1 MAAQSKLTERVASG
15 VAWSIAEKVGSA
27 LLQAVVSIV
36 VANRIVPMDMGIMAV
51 LTVFI
56 SLAQLVVDSGFSQ
69 TLIRKSEPSEGDYV
83 AVFRFNILSSVALYL
98 LLTAVAPFVASY
110 YGWPQLATVAPVLF
124 LSLPLNALG
133 VIQNTMMVRDM
144 RFAELSTMSFI
155 SIVVSGLVAIA
166 MAVAGMGIWALAG
179 QRLSSMATKSALL
192 WWHSN
197 WRPRKTSTQG
207 SLREMAPFSLRLMTT
222 EIITSIYNNVSQLFI
237 GKIYS
242 GSALGCFN
250 QAQKLVYMPYT
261 LIQSIQSV
269 TFPALS
275 RIKDEEEKFAE
286 SYRLVVMATSMIMF
300 PIMAGLIATAE
311 DFYTLLLKPDWHP
324 AIPYFR
330 IMCIGGFFYPL
341 LYISYNILKV
351 KSDGAIILR
360 LEVIK
365 RALKTAET
373 ECYNM
378 YREFALRF
386 KENNINLILPRIDV
400 NTDIRKYI
408 SEELGT
414 ILYGVLNKKL
424 SKDIIQEEMH
434 RYIPET
440 KQSDKP
446 IKQLFKE
453 YFYNVVLYKDR
464 KPGIYLEFDEH
475 MKRVIVMEFY
485 KRIISR
491 YLQL

>member
-166 MAVAGMGIWALAG
+166 MAVAGMGIWALVG

-324 AIPYFR
+324 AIPYFQ
-330 IMCIGGFFYPL
+330 IMCIGGFFYSL

-365 RALKTAET
+365 RAIMTVILIVTIPISVKAIAWGLVLSVVCEMVLNTWS
-373 ECYNM
+373 
-378 YREFALRF
+378 ALRYVR
-386 KENNINLILPRIDV
+386 ISLLRLVRTILPIALLTTVMYVVVMYVGDLATEWSVAARLAAKIA
-400 NTDIRKYI
+400 TGIAIYI
-408 SEELGT
+408 AGGLLCRMESF
-414 ILYGVLNKKL
+414 
-424 SKDIIQEEMH
+424 H
-434 RYIPET
+434 
-440 KQSDKP
+440 QS
-446 IKQLFKE
+446 
-453 YFYNVVLYKDR
+453 VVLLKN
-464 KPGIYLEFDEH
+464 
-475 MKRVIVMEFY
+475 
-485 KRIISR
+485 IISKR
-491 YLQL
+491 A

>member
-1 MAAQSKLTERVASG
+1 MSAKSKLTERVASG

-36 VANRIVPMDMGIMAV
+36 VANRIMPMDMGIMAV

-56 SLAQLVVDSGFSQ
+56 TLSQIVVDSGFSQ
-69 TLIRKSEPSEGDYV
+69 TLIRKAAPTEGDYL

-98 LLTAVAPFVASY
+98 LLTALSPLVASY
-110 YGWPQLATVAPVLF
+110 YGWPEISKVAPVLF

-133 VIQNTMMVRDM
+133 VIQNTMMVREM
-144 RFAELSTMSFI
+144 RFAQLSSMTFI
-155 SIVVSGLVAIA
+155 ATLISGAIA
-166 MAVAGMGIWALAG
+166 IVMAVAGMGIWALVG
-179 QRLSSMATKSALL
+179 QRLAMMASKSAML
-192 WWHSN
+192 WWTN
-197 WRPRKTSTQG
+197 GWRPRNISTQG

-222 EIITSIYNNVSQLFI
+222 DIITSIYNNISQLFI

-250 QAQKLVYMPYT
+250 QAQKLVNMPYT
-261 LIQSIQSV
+261 LLLSIQSV
-269 TFPALS
+269 TFPALA

-286 SYRLVVMATSMIMF
+286 SFRLVVMATCLIMF

-311 DFYTLLLKPDWHP
+311 DFYMLLLKPDWHP

-365 RALKTAET
+365 RAIMTVILIATIPVSVKAVAWGLVLSVVCEMVLNTWSALRYVRITLLRLLRTIMPIASLTLVMYVAVMYVGDLTAEWSVGA
-373 ECYNM
+373 
-378 YREFALRF
+378 RLGI
-386 KENNINLILPRIDV
+386 KILTGV
-400 NTDIRKYI
+400 T
-408 SEELGT
+408 
-414 ILYGVLNKKL
+414 LYVVGG
-424 SKDIIQEEMH
+424 ITFRMEAF
-434 RYIPET
+434 
-440 KQSDKP
+440 KQS
-446 IKQLFKE
+446 IALLKQILSQ
-453 YFYNVVLYKDR
+453 
-464 KPGIYLEFDEH
+464 
-475 MKRVIVMEFY
+475 KR
-485 KRIISR
+485 
-491 YLQL
+491 

>member
-98 LLTAVAPFVASY
+98 LLTAISPFVASY

-166 MAVAGMGIWALAG
+166 MAVAGMGIWALVG

-275 RIKDEEEKFAE
+275 RIKDEGEKFAE

-365 RALKTAET
+365 RAIMTVILIVTIPISVKAIAWGLVLSVVCEMVLNTWS
-373 ECYNM
+373 
-378 YREFALRF
+378 ALRYVR
-386 KENNINLILPRIDV
+386 ISLLRLVRTILPIALLTFVMYVVVMYVGDLATEWSVAARLAAKIA
-400 NTDIRKYI
+400 TGIAIYI
-408 SEELGT
+408 AGGLLCRMESF
-414 ILYGVLNKKL
+414 
-424 SKDIIQEEMH
+424 H
-434 RYIPET
+434 
-440 KQSDKP
+440 QS
-446 IKQLFKE
+446 
-453 YFYNVVLYKDR
+453 VVLLKN
-464 KPGIYLEFDEH
+464 
-475 MKRVIVMEFY
+475 
-485 KRIISR
+485 IISKR
-491 YLQL
+491 A

>member
-98 LLTAVAPFVASY
+98 LLTAVSPFVASY

-133 VIQNTMMVRDM
+133 VIQNTMMVCDM

-166 MAVAGMGIWALAG
+166 MAVAGMGIWALVG

-365 RALKTAET
+365 RAIMTVILIVTIPISVKAIAWGLVLSVVCEMVLNTWS
-373 ECYNM
+373 
-378 YREFALRF
+378 ALRYVR
-386 KENNINLILPRIDV
+386 INLLRLVRTILPIALLTFVMYVAVMYVGDLATEWSVAARLAAKIA
-400 NTDIRKYI
+400 TGIAIYI
-408 SEELGT
+408 AGGLLCRMESF
-414 ILYGVLNKKL
+414 
-424 SKDIIQEEMH
+424 H
-434 RYIPET
+434 
-440 KQSDKP
+440 QS
-446 IKQLFKE
+446 
-453 YFYNVVLYKDR
+453 VVLLKN
-464 KPGIYLEFDEH
+464 
-475 MKRVIVMEFY
+475 
-485 KRIISR
+485 IISKR
-491 YLQL
+491 T

>member
-1 MAAQSKLTERVASG
+1 MAEQSKLTERVASG

-56 SLAQLVVDSGFSQ
+56 TLAQLVVDSGFSQ
-69 TLIRKSEPSEGDYV
+69 TLIRKASPTEGDYL

-98 LLTAVAPFVASY
+98 ILTALSPLVASY
-110 YGWPQLATVAPVLF
+110 YGWPEITKVAPVLF
-124 LSLPLNALG
+124 LSLPLNAVG

-144 RFAELSTMSFI
+144 RFAELSTMTFI
-155 SIVVSGLVAIA
+155 SIVVSGIVAIA
-166 MAVAGMGIWALAG
+166 MAVAGMGIWALVG
-179 QRLSSMATKSALL
+179 QRLSTMATKSALL
-192 WWHSN
+192 WWHSS
-197 WRPRKTSTQG
+197 WRPRKASTQG
-207 SLREMAPFSLRLMTT
+207 ALREMAPFSLRLMTT
-222 EIITSIYNNVSQLFI
+222 EIITSIYNNISQLFI

-250 QAQKLVYMPYT
+250 QAQKLVYMPQSLT
-261 LIQSIQSV
+261 QSIQSV

-286 SYRLVVMATSMIMF
+286 SYRLVVMSTAMIMF

-365 RALKTAET
+365 RAIMTVILIVTIPISVKAVACGLVLSVACEMVLNTWSAMRYVRISLMRLIRT
-373 ECYNM
+373 
-378 YREFALRF
+378 
-386 KENNINLILPRIDV
+386 ILPIALLTTVMYASVMYVGDMAADWSVATRLTVKIA
-400 NTDIRKYI
+400 TGIAIYI
-408 SEELGT
+408 AGGLLCRMESF
-414 ILYGVLNKKL
+414 
-424 SKDIIQEEMH
+424 H
-434 RYIPET
+434 
-440 KQSDKP
+440 QSVGLLK
-446 IKQLFKE
+446 
-453 YFYNVVLYKDR
+453 N
-464 KPGIYLEFDEH
+464 
-475 MKRVIVMEFY
+475 
-485 KRIISR
+485 IISKR
-491 YLQL
+491 A

>member
-69 TLIRKSEPSEGDYV
+69 TLIRKSDPSEGDYV

-98 LLTAVAPFVASY
+98 LLTAIAPFVASY

-155 SIVVSGLVAIA
+155 AIVVSGLVAIA
-166 MAVAGMGIWALAG
+166 MAVAGMGIWALVG

-330 IMCIGGFFYPL
+330 IMCIGGFFCPL

-365 RALKTAET
+365 RAIMTVILIVTIPISVKAIAWGLVLSGVCEMVLNTWS
-373 ECYNM
+373 
-378 YREFALRF
+378 ALRYVR
-386 KENNINLILPRIDV
+386 ISLLRLVRTILPIALLTFVMYVAVMYVGDMAAEWSVAARLAAKIA
-400 NTDIRKYI
+400 TGIAMYI
-408 SEELGT
+408 AGGLLCRMESF
-414 ILYGVLNKKL
+414 
-424 SKDIIQEEMH
+424 H
-434 RYIPET
+434 
-440 KQSDKP
+440 QS
-446 IKQLFKE
+446 
-453 YFYNVVLYKDR
+453 VVLLKN
-464 KPGIYLEFDEH
+464 
-475 MKRVIVMEFY
+475 
-485 KRIISR
+485 IISKR
-491 YLQL
+491 A

>member
-365 RALKTAET
+365 RAIMTVILIVTIPISVKAIAWGLVLSVVCEMVLNTWS
-373 ECYNM
+373 
-378 YREFALRF
+378 ALRYVR
-386 KENNINLILPRIDV
+386 ISLLRLIRTILPIALLTFVMYVVVMYVGDLATEWSV
-400 NTDIRKYI
+400 AAHLAAKIATGIAIYI
-408 SEELGT
+408 AGGLLCRMESF
-414 ILYGVLNKKL
+414 
-424 SKDIIQEEMH
+424 H
-434 RYIPET
+434 
-440 KQSDKP
+440 QS
-446 IKQLFKE
+446 
-453 YFYNVVLYKDR
+453 VVLLKN
-464 KPGIYLEFDEH
+464 
-475 MKRVIVMEFY
+475 
-485 KRIISR
+485 IISKR
-491 YLQL
+491 A

>member
-69 TLIRKSEPSEGDYV
+69 TLIRKSDPSEGDYV

-98 LLTAVAPFVASY
+98 LLTAIAPFVASY

-155 SIVVSGLVAIA
+155 SIVVSGLVASA
-166 MAVAGMGIWALAG
+166 MAVAGMGIWALVG

-365 RALKTAET
+365 RAIMTVILIVTIPISVKVIAWGLVLSVVCEMVLNTWS
-373 ECYNM
+373 
-378 YREFALRF
+378 ALRYVR
-386 KENNINLILPRIDV
+386 ISLLRLVRTILPIALLTFMMYVVVMYVGDLATEWSVAARLAAKIA
-400 NTDIRKYI
+400 TGIAIYI
-408 SEELGT
+408 AGGLLCRMESF
-414 ILYGVLNKKL
+414 
-424 SKDIIQEEMH
+424 H
-434 RYIPET
+434 
-440 KQSDKP
+440 QS
-446 IKQLFKE
+446 
-453 YFYNVVLYKDR
+453 VVL
-464 KPGIYLEFDEH
+464 LQN
-475 MKRVIVMEFY
+475 
-485 KRIISR
+485 IISKR
-491 YLQL
+491 A

>member
-69 TLIRKSEPSEGDYV
+69 MLIRKSEPSEGDYV

-98 LLTAVAPFVASY
+98 LLTAIAPFVASY

-155 SIVVSGLVAIA
+155 AIVVSGLVAIA
-166 MAVAGMGIWALAG
+166 MAVAGMGIWALVG

-192 WWHSN
+192 WWHSS
-197 WRPRKTSTQG
+197 WRPRKASTQG
-207 SLREMAPFSLRLMTT
+207 ALREMAPFSLRLMTT
-222 EIITSIYNNVSQLFI
+222 EIITSIYNNISQLFI

-261 LIQSIQSV
+261 LIQSIQNV

-275 RIKDEEEKFAE
+275 RIKNEEEKFAE

-360 LEVIK
+360 LEIIK
-365 RALKTAET
+365 RAIMTVILIVTIPISVKAVAWGLVLSVVCEMVLNVLSALRYVHISLLRLVRTILPIALLTTVMYASVMYVGDLTAEWSVAARLAAKIAT
-373 ECYNM
+373 GIAM
-378 YREFALRF
+378 YMAGGLLCRMESFR
-386 KENNINLILPRIDV
+386 
-400 NTDIRKYI
+400 
-408 SEELGT
+408 
-414 ILYGVLNKKL
+414 
-424 SKDIIQEEMH
+424 
-434 RYIPET
+434 
-440 KQSDKP
+440 QS
-446 IKQLFKE
+446 
-453 YFYNVVLYKDR
+453 VVLLKN
-464 KPGIYLEFDEH
+464 
-475 MKRVIVMEFY
+475 
-485 KRIISR
+485 IISKR
-491 YLQL
+491 A

>member
-98 LLTAVAPFVASY
+98 LLTAIAPFVASY

-166 MAVAGMGIWALAG
+166 MAVAGMGIWALVG

-330 IMCIGGFFYPL
+330 IMCIGGFFYSL

-365 RALKTAET
+365 RAIMTVILIVTIPISVKAIAWGLVLSVVCEMVLNTWS
-373 ECYNM
+373 
-378 YREFALRF
+378 ALRYVR
-386 KENNINLILPRIDV
+386 INLLRLVRTILPIALLTFVMYVVVMYVGDLATEWSVAARLAAKIA
-400 NTDIRKYI
+400 TGIAIYI
-408 SEELGT
+408 AGGLLCRMESF
-414 ILYGVLNKKL
+414 
-424 SKDIIQEEMH
+424 H
-434 RYIPET
+434 
-440 KQSDKP
+440 QS
-446 IKQLFKE
+446 
-453 YFYNVVLYKDR
+453 VVLLKN
-464 KPGIYLEFDEH
+464 
-475 MKRVIVMEFY
+475 
-485 KRIISR
+485 IISKR
-491 YLQL
+491 A

>member
-69 TLIRKSEPSEGDYV
+69 TLIRKSDPSEGDYV

-166 MAVAGMGIWALAG
+166 MAVAGMGIWALVG

-365 RALKTAET
+365 RAIMTVILIVTIPISVKAIAWGLVLSVVCEMVLNTWS
-373 ECYNM
+373 
-378 YREFALRF
+378 ALRYVR
-386 KENNINLILPRIDV
+386 ISLLRLVRTILPIALLTTVMYVAVMYVGDMATEWSVAARLAAKIA
-400 NTDIRKYI
+400 TGIAIYI
-408 SEELGT
+408 AGGLLCRMESF
-414 ILYGVLNKKL
+414 
-424 SKDIIQEEMH
+424 H
-434 RYIPET
+434 
-440 KQSDKP
+440 QS
-446 IKQLFKE
+446 
-453 YFYNVVLYKDR
+453 VVLLKN
-464 KPGIYLEFDEH
+464 
-475 MKRVIVMEFY
+475 
-485 KRIISR
+485 IISKR
-491 YLQL
+491 A

>member
-69 TLIRKSEPSEGDYV
+69 TLIRKSDPSEGDYV

-98 LLTAVAPFVASY
+98 LLTAIAPFVASY

-155 SIVVSGLVAIA
+155 SIVVSGLVASA
-166 MAVAGMGIWALAG
+166 MAVAGMGIWALVG

-365 RALKTAET
+365 RAIMTVILIVTIPISVKVIAWGLVLSVVCEMVLNTWS
-373 ECYNM
+373 
-378 YREFALRF
+378 ALRYVR
-386 KENNINLILPRIDV
+386 ISLLRLVRTILPIALLTFMMYVVVMYVGDLATEWSVAARLAAKIATV
-400 NTDIRKYI
+400 IAIYI
-408 SEELGT
+408 AGGLLCRMESF
-414 ILYGVLNKKL
+414 
-424 SKDIIQEEMH
+424 H
-434 RYIPET
+434 
-440 KQSDKP
+440 QS
-446 IKQLFKE
+446 
-453 YFYNVVLYKDR
+453 VVL
-464 KPGIYLEFDEH
+464 LQN
-475 MKRVIVMEFY
+475 
-485 KRIISR
+485 IISKR
-491 YLQL
+491 A